1 MRYSPYSV
9 GDMTATFN
17 LLLVGLAGLT
27 IGWVLALRALSEI
40 SAWGPLAGVAFLGL
54 VIWGLIKASEP

>member
-1 MRYSPYSV
+1 
-9 GDMTATFN
+9 MTATFN
-17 LLLVGLAGLT
+17 LLLVSLAGLI
-27 IGWVLALRALSEI
+27 IGWILALRALAEI

>member
-1 MRYSPYSV
+1 
-9 GDMTATFN
+9 MTATLN
-17 LLLVGLAGLT
+17 LLLVSLAGLI
-27 IGWVLALRALSEI
+27 IGWILALRALAEI